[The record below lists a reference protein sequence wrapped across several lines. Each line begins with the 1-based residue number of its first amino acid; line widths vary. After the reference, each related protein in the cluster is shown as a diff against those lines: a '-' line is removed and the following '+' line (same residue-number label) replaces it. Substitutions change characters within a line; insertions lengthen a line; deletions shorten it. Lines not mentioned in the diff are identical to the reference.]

1 MTAAPKTEEK
11 TAHTPGPW
19 IASDVIKQRG
29 KCYRTIRK
37 EGRFKLAEVFAFNEN
52 APPFL
57 FGADGSREGKAAEEA
72 KKLADLQHKGEQ
84 LPKTLRTPVEI
95 FTDTLADLE
104 EMINAGAISWETYNR
119 AISKAN
125 EDLLKSLDTQKKI
138 NRAREKGFGAVTRGT
153 VAAFSASQQSN
164 REWNRLK
171 QLQEDENRMA
181 ADRNRILNDIKANIV
196 AAPPV
201 AGI

>member
-1 MTAAPKTEEK
+1 MVATNKASKSLEDAKRNTDKVAESARGAGAAYQDMS
-11 TAHTPGPW
+11 G
-19 IASDVIKQRG
+19 
-29 KCYRTIRK
+29 
-37 EGRFKLAEVFAFNEN
+37 EVA
-52 APPFL
+52 
-57 FGADGSREGKAAEEA
+57 KAAEEA

-84 LPKTLRTPVEI
+84 LTKTLRTPVEI